1 MRRVVGIDPGCSGAI
16 VLLAGDRDLVPVEWM
31 RAPLVRLGKSSRLD
45 SAALA
50 RFLGHHDVQHAYIE
64 QVHSMP
70 RQGVA
75 SSFGFGHAAGV
86 AEGVVAALMIPTTLV
101 TPQAWKKRAGLIG
114 ADKDAAR
121 SRAVQL
127 WPAWDALGK
136 KAEGQALADA
146 ALIARFGTAQ

>member
-70 RQGVA
+70 GQGVA

-86 AEGVVAALMIPTTLV
+86 VEGVVAALMPDHAGDTAGMEEARRADRRGEGCGQVARCAAL
-101 TPQAWKKRAGLIG
+101 AGMGRAGEEGGG
-114 ADKDAAR
+114 AGA
-121 SRAVQL
+121 
-127 WPAWDALGK
+127 G
-136 KAEGQALADA
+136 
-146 ALIARFGTAQ
+146 